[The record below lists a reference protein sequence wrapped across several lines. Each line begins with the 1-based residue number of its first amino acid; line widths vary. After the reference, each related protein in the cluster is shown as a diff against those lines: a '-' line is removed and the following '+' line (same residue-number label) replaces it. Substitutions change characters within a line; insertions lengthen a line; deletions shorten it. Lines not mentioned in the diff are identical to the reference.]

1 MGLEVSRCNGGNH
14 CLQRRLTDR
23 KVQPYDKYDEV
34 EFDVP
39 VGKNGDCCE
48 YFYIRPQAAN
58 EKTTDI
64 CVECRSS
71 ESHCESSARCATC
84 HFVL

>member
-1 MGLEVSRCNGGNH
+1 M
-14 CLQRRLTDR
+14 
-23 KVQPYDKYDEV
+23 QPYDKYDEV

-71 ESHCESSARCATC
+71 ESRCESSARCALC
-84 HFVL
+84 HLCLEHHSSVVPEQDADRRRQGR